1 LKLEPNAMSQDQ
13 PIICI
18 PNALTPEQRA
28 RAREL
33 RARLAG
39 AASHVREES
48 DGYVYAYAADSKILR
63 LLGEWIDLERLCC
76 PFLTFEVRWPS
87 GDAAPTLRLSGPE
100 GVKEFLRAEI
110 PELA

>member
-1 LKLEPNAMSQDQ
+1 MTQDQ

-18 PNALTPEQRA
+18 PSALTHKQRA

-39 AASHVREES
+39 ATSNVREES
-48 DGYVYAYAADSKILR
+48 DGYAYAYAYAADPELLR
-63 LLGEWIDLERLCC
+63 MLGEWIGLERLCC

-87 GDAAPTLRLSGPE
+87 GDDAPTLRLSGPE
-100 GVKEFLRAEI
+100 GVKDFLRAEM
-110 PELA
+110 PELASQI